1 MATALRAGFEE
12 IEPEFAESRAPQ
24 EPVGTGRSFPLAP
37 ALGEGV
43 NFSASSRPASRVDLL
58 LPICLAAI
66 PAASPL
72 IDSCEFGLRQF
83 RNDIQPAEHYL
94 AGFAIKRNPVT
105 FLDLPSRNFCV
116 TSSFVYS

>member
-24 EPVGTGRSFPLAP
+24 EPVGTGRSFPLGATV
-37 ALGEGV
+37 LGEGV
-43 NFSASSRPASRVDLL
+43 NFSAFSRPASRVDLL

-72 IDSCEFGLRQF
+72 IDSC
-83 RNDIQPAEHYL
+83 
-94 AGFAIKRNPVT
+94 
-105 FLDLPSRNFCV
+105 
-116 TSSFVYS
+116 